1 MALKRADE
9 IVSKEVVRRPKRL
22 NDSMLQ
28 NDMNS
33 SHIDTEFEAEEM
45 PKILTVN
52 ELTVSE
58 SFFAETI
65 NGHKF
70 SDLVCEDFDLMLQNF
85 TVDELVINSME
96 NFEFIEKMRSE
107 SDERV
112 KRDTPTDPSAS
123 PPLILNDV
131 IVGGMVNGIDFNFLV
146 KNALKTNV
154 DNQRLEA
161 PIGFGRLKAKSIQID
176 DNIISDVDLSEI
188 AQLNT
193 NETTIISPIRFTQN
207 LEANILYVRQH
218 LNQITVLDDDYK
230 TDALFKRS
238 RQPQMIIGKT
248 FESITLQ
255 EPIILQ
261 GRINIASS
269 ALNQMK
275 PIVTVNED
283 LEIDD
288 SVLFN
293 GNVTIKNLLSV
304 KNIYGK
310 SLFFNVD
317 QLLDDGLKLD
327 EPVDVP
333 IEFLQ
338 PIQVGDVHSSTR
350 INNVLISSLLKRNVT
365 DVQQV
370 IAPKTFTS
378 DLSIEGGN
386 CDANEINGINL
397 QILNNTMVKR
407 SAKNQI
413 VTGTIHF
420 EKINAQK

>member
-1 MALKRADE
+1 
-9 IVSKEVVRRPKRL
+9 
-22 NDSMLQ
+22 MLP

-33 SHIDTEFEAEEM
+33 SYIDDDFEAEEM

-70 SDLVCEDFDLMLQNF
+70 NDLVCEDFDLMLQNF

-96 NFEFIEKMRSE
+96 NFEVIEKMRLE
-107 SDERV
+107 SVDRV
-112 KRDTPTDPSAS
+112 KRDTSTDSSAS
-123 PPLILNDV
+123 PPLILNNV

-146 KNALKTNV
+146 KNTLKTNA
-154 DNQRLEA
+154 DNQRLQA
-161 PIGFGRLKAKSIQID
+161 PVGFGRLKAKSIQID
-176 DNIISDVDLSEI
+176 DNIISDVDLTEI

-193 NETTIISPIRFTQN
+193 NETTIISSIRFTQN
-207 LEANILYVRQH
+207 FEANILYVREH
-218 LNQITVLDDDYK
+218 LNEISVLNDDYK
-230 TDALFKRS
+230 TDALLKRS
-238 RQPQMIIGKT
+238 RQPQVIIGKT

-261 GRINIASS
+261 GRINVASS

-275 PIVTVNED
+275 PIVTINED

-293 GNVTIKNLLSV
+293 GNVTIKNLLSA
-304 KNIYGK
+304 KNIYGN
-310 SLFFNVD
+310 SLLFNVD
-317 QLLDDGLKLD
+317 QLLDDGLKLN

-370 IAPKTFTS
+370 IAPKTFTT

>member
-1 MALKRADE
+1 M
-9 IVSKEVVRRPKRL
+9 
-22 NDSMLQ
+22 
-28 NDMNS
+28 
-33 SHIDTEFEAEEM
+33 
-45 PKILTVN
+45 
-52 ELTVSE
+52 
-58 SFFAETI
+58 
-65 NGHKF
+65 
-70 SDLVCEDFDLMLQNF
+70 
-85 TVDELVINSME
+85 
-96 NFEFIEKMRSE
+96 
-107 SDERV
+107 
-112 KRDTPTDPSAS
+112 
-123 PPLILNDV
+123 
-131 IVGGMVNGIDFNFLV
+131 
-146 KNALKTNV
+146 
-154 DNQRLEA
+154 
-161 PIGFGRLKAKSIQID
+161 
-176 DNIISDVDLSEI
+176 
-188 AQLNT
+188 
-193 NETTIISPIRFTQN
+193 
-207 LEANILYVRQH
+207 
-218 LNQITVLDDDYK
+218 NQITVLDDDYK